1 MNQFPL
7 EYFPETFRPILE
19 EVAYCNRFH
28 MDYLC
33 ASVLSVAATA
43 IGNSHAV
50 VVKDSWIERPSL
62 WIAIMGVPG
71 VAKSHPLS
79 WAMSPIQQREKRL
92 FREWK
97 DRMKEWQRD
106 PAKDDKPKPDLVKI
120 VCGDVTPESVADK
133 LSKNE
138 RGILVHND
146 ELAGFINSFQ
156 RYNKGNDEQFYLT
169 VWSGKP
175 WIVDRKT
182 SDPIRIDEPVV
193 NINGTIQPAVF
204 ERLFKD
210 KEESGFVD
218 RWLICNPP
226 GVKKEYWTDDV
237 VRYSTTEAYH
247 RMMYA
252 MMDLGMSRSIMD
264 EPTSNNLT
272 YSPDAMQAIHSWH
285 RQNTDEINRTDSETV
300 KAVRAKMETYIHRF
314 ALISAMIE
322 HCWNGGFGSPAQ
334 IDKVHAERAC
344 LLSDYF
350 LANMVKMREGNR
362 ADSLPDQWR
371 EIYDMLPDYEQEF
384 KKLDFIDLTS
394 AMGIVDKTASKWLE
408 KNVGKLFRRVK
419 NGVYC
424 KI

>member
-7 EYFPETFRPILE
+7 EYFPESFRPILE

-97 DRMKEWQRD
+97 ERMKEWQRD

-237 VRYSTTEAYH
+237 VSYSTTEAYH

-272 YSPDAMQAIHSWH
+272 YSPDAMQAIHAWH

-344 LLSDYF
+344 MLSDYF

-362 ADSLPDQWR
+362 SDSLPDQWR

-384 KKLDFIDLTS
+384 ELMHFVDLATSMGMDENNARSWIRRNTDKLFKKL
-394 AMGIVDKTASKWLE
+394 GR
-408 KNVGKLFRRVK
+408 GK
-419 NGVYC
+419 YA